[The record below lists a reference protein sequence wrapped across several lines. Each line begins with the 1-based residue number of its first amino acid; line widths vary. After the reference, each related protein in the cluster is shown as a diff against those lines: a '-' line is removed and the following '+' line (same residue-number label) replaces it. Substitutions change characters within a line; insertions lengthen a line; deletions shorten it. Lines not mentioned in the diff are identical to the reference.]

1 MVATFCVGLRNNSRV
16 YKEITGGNV
25 LNTDTLLALLIDDV
39 RNLMFALAGKEN
51 KEISVVE
58 LMLNKSTKQKQT
70 GFISIDEFEKKRKSF
85 IRKEE

>member
-1 MVATFCVGLRNNSRV
+1 
-16 YKEITGGNV
+16 
-25 LNTDTLLALLIDDV
+25 
-39 RNLMFALAGKEN
+39 MFALAGKEN